1 MDETPGSGHGETAA
15 AAETGPAYPT
25 QRKVI
30 PTLLWGMVVGT
41 SNISGMLLIVPAF
54 RLGTTGLVSAIVA
67 LNVIIFLLYARLILK
82 EKFSALETA
91 GAALAIAGLL
101 ILRLAG

>member
-1 MDETPGSGHGETAA
+1 
-15 AAETGPAYPT
+15 
-25 QRKVI
+25 
-30 PTLLWGMVVGT
+30 
-41 SNISGMLLIVPAF
+41 
-54 RLGTTGLVSAIVA
+54 
-67 LNVIIFLLYARLILK
+67 LYARLILK